1 MNNPWVPTLPVLGKG
16 VGEMRGVGQASCSV
30 GGELI
35 RYHEDYMAVAAENEH
50 PAGFGA
56 TGHRAQVKLLRGN
69 TRLEEE

>member
-1 MNNPWVPTLPVLGKG
+1 
-16 VGEMRGVGQASCSV
+16 
-30 GGELI
+30 
-35 RYHEDYMAVAAENEH
+35 MAVSVENEH